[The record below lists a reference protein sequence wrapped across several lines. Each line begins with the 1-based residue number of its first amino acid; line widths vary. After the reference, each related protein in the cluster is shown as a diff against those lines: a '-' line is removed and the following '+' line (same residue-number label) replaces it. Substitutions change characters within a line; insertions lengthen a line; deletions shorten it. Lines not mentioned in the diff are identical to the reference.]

1 MNIWDTAGKEMFYKV
16 PSPYIKYAHAAIIIY
31 AVDEEES
38 FVSLDYLIS
47 KADEHGNRP
56 KMVKIIVGNKSDV
69 DKDRRKIMM
78 RDAKRFADHR
88 AMEYFETSG
97 KVNDGSVN
105 DVFSTLAGL
114 IKKSFSEEELTVSD

>member
-1 MNIWDTAGKEMFYKV
+1 M
-16 PSPYIKYAHAAIIIY
+16 
-31 AVDEEES
+31 
-38 FVSLDYLIS
+38 IS
-47 KADEHGNRP
+47 QADEHGNRP

-88 AMEYFETSG
+88 VMEYFETSA
-97 KVNDGSVN
+97 KVNDGSIN